1 MLRKVDVFQVVAKS
15 GELRKK
21 ENRGK
26 CSVSE

>member
-1 MLRKVDVFQVVAKS
+1 MLRKVGVFQVVAKS

-21 ENRGK
+21 EYRKK